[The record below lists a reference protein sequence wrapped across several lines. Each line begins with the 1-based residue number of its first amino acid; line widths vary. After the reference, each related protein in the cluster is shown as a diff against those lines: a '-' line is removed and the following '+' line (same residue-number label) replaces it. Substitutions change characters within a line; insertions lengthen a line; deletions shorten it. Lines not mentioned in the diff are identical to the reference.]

1 MPRAARVVR
10 AKRAVRAVQVGKWA
24 YLVSTAGAC
33 LQGMLHAARQ
43 REQHLAKMGRG
54 LNTAVNAYNAAV
66 GSYDGRVMPEG
77 RRLKELGIKDSP
89 KRKLEAPPPVEGV
102 ARIPQNSTGRD
113 RGEEE

>member
-10 AKRAVRAVQVGKWA
+10 AKRAVHAVQVGKWA

-54 LNTAVNAYNAAV
+54 RTGVRAGKCGLRGTMAYALVCLCMASPCV
-66 GSYDGRVMPEG
+66 ASRARV
-77 RRLKELGIKDSP
+77 
-89 KRKLEAPPPVEGV
+89 
-102 ARIPQNSTGRD
+102 
-113 RGEEE
+113 